1 MSGAQAEDWSS
12 KGVPNSIK
20 QAATRGRRPSRKL
33 RSGVKPLRVVGKR
46 GGVARSRPTCI
57 GTRRDDPPVHA
68 RRRELIWILVV
79 NEEDVWSEASP
90 FLRGTAMKAA
100 EDLLLYPLMT
110 DDHPVCP
117 RCLLPLALVGFQ
129 GECGKPDFSRFRC
142 PECGRSETFSDDND
156 HDGAP

>member
-1 MSGAQAEDWSS
+1 MKPPG
-12 KGVPNSIK
+12 
-20 QAATRGRRPSRKL
+20 SRKE
-33 RSGVKPLRVVGKR
+33 
-46 GGVARSRPTCI
+46 T
-57 GTRRDDPPVHA
+57 
-68 RRRELIWILVV
+68 ELIWILVV

-90 FLRGTAMKAA
+90 FLRGTVMKAA

-117 RCLLPLALVGFQ
+117 SCLLPLALVGFQ
-129 GECGKPDFSRFRC
+129 GERGKPDFSKFRC